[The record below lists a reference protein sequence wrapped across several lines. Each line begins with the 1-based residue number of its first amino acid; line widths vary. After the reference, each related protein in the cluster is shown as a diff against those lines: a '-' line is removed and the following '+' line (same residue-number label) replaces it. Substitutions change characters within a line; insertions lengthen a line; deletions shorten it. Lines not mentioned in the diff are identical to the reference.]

1 MNLKKE
7 SATLWGVPIQL
18 WRVLLVVVAILMTE
32 LVFATITISCYSK
45 STPTPVSVD
54 TMMIKDDTGVGS
66 SSSEHSSEHAEESS
80 STESLE
86 IAVMSLSYVTAIDD
100 DTDADDLVV
109 DCVSSVSGTAELHI
123 PDPVTDD
130 DSDEEDLEDSDASK
144 EDDYGRMLFPPEWWE
159 NTRMSYMDYRT
170 ITDPSSD
177 QWRLQQKAVTDP
189 VTGIR
194 TVNGRYCVAVGSAIT
209 TMKGA
214 YIDVTLQNGVRIP
227 CVLADCKRDC
237 DTIDTFVGAD
247 GGIVEFVV
255 DTEVLPN
262 QVQLLGSNE
271 AQFNGYWASPV
282 AKIFVWDESSNGYY
296 DWD

>member
-1 MNLKKE
+1 MKQKQK
-7 SATLWGVPIQL
+7 TLWGVPVKL
-18 WRVLLVVVAILMTE
+18 WRVLLIVSVTLMTE
-32 LVFATITISCYSK
+32 LIVAGT
-45 STPTPVSVD
+45 TPTPSSQSSHSVSQLAVPAP
-54 TMMIKDDTGVGS
+54 TTASTSLNANDDDA
-66 SSSEHSSEHAEESS
+66 SSSEHVDESS
-80 STESLE
+80 SE
-86 IAVMSLSYVTAIDD
+86 IVVMSYITAVD
-100 DTDADDLVV
+100 DTTNVDDLVV
-109 DCVSSVSGTAELHI
+109 DCAASISGTAEVHI
-123 PDPVTDD
+123 PEIDA
-130 DSDEEDLEDSDASK
+130 EEEADTSK
-144 EDDYGRMLFPPEWWE
+144 DGRMLFPPEWWGD
-159 NTRMSYMDYRT
+159 TRMSYMDYRT

-194 TVNGRYCVAVGSAIT
+194 TVNGRYCVAVGSAISMT
-209 TMKGA
+209 KGA

-255 DTEVLPN
+255 DATALPN

>member
-1 MNLKKE
+1 MMTTTTK
-7 SATLWGVPIQL
+7 WGVPVKL
-18 WRVLLVVVAILMTE
+18 WRALIVVVAILMTE
-32 LVFATITISCYSK
+32 LIVATTISHSK
-45 STPTPVSVD
+45 STPTPVSID
-54 TMMIKDDTGVGS
+54 TMMIKDDAGVGS
-66 SSSEHSSEHAEESS
+66 SSSEYSSEHAEESS
-80 STESLE
+80 SIESLE

-123 PDPVTDD
+123 PDPEIDD
-130 DSDEEDLEDSDASK
+130 DSDEEDLEIDASK
-144 EDDYGRMLFPPEWWE
+144 EENVGRVLFPPEWWG

-209 TMKGA
+209 TVKGA
-214 YIDVTLQNGVRIP
+214 YIDVTLQNGARIP

-255 DTEVLPN
+255 ETEVLPN

-271 AQFNGYWASPV
+271 AQYNSYWASPV
-282 AKIFVWDESSNGYY
+282 EKIFVWDENSNGYY
-296 DWD
+296 DW